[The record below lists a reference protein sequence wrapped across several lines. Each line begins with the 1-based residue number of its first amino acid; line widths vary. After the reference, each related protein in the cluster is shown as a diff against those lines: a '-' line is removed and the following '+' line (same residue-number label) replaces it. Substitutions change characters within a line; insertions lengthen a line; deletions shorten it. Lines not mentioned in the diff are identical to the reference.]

1 MRGLLSFVVVCLTA
15 TFSLSAQSIA
25 QTPAGSVNVFKA
37 KGLMH
42 VLCTR
47 NDVNFNDVSDQG
59 DSPAAWVQIDPS
71 TLQTVRLHT
80 FPWALVA
87 ASRVG
92 ISESADALYI
102 AVGNSVEKFA
112 LSTQESKG
120 TVYSGPVSSVSTTL
134 GGSAIYVSQRP
145 SFTDPGTVVQV
156 TLESGDSVQ
165 YQAGPNPQQSMRYVT
180 STNTQ
185 CLLVLSEGNFGQ
197 PTGLFDIWKQTQL
210 GSART
215 SLVVGDT
222 PNHFA
227 VSGDSAYITVNGSH
241 WVVVVDL
248 LTNSAVDTI
257 FTGTT
262 GFDGPREA
270 TINNGRLYVSTFV
283 GDVRVFDIATGQR
296 VGSVLLD
303 AKPEGIVINGRDLW
317 VTRAF
322 VAGGYAVERNV
333 AVYDLD
339 QAVSVAEGAPFAV
352 STPRAIYAPGSRL
365 TLPFDVSATITVST
379 LEGRRTAVQTVD
391 SGSCTIDVSSLPTGV
406 YVVSDGTSAITLMR

>member
-1 MRGLLSFVVVCLTA
+1 MRGLLSFVVVCLTG
-15 TFSLSAQSIA
+15 TFSLSAQRIA
-25 QTPAGSVNVFKA
+25 STPPGPVNVFKA

-47 NDVNFNDVSDQG
+47 NDVNFNDVSDEG
-59 DSPAAWVQIDPS
+59 DSPASWVQFDPS
-71 TLQTVRLHT
+71 TLQMIRTHT
-80 FPWALVA
+80 FPWTLVG

-92 ISESADALYI
+92 VSESGDALYVG
-102 AVGNSVEKFA
+102 VGNTVEKFV
-112 LSTQESKG
+112 LSTQESQG
-120 TVYSGPVSSVSTTL
+120 SVYTGPVSSVSTTT
-134 GGSAIYVSQRP
+134 GGSAIFVSQRP
-145 SFTDPGTVVQV
+145 SFTDPGMVVQV
-156 TLESGDSVQ
+156 SLESGDSVQ
-165 YQAGPNPQQSMRYVT
+165 YQAGPNPQQSMRYTT
-180 STNTQ
+180 SSNVQ

-215 SLVVGDT
+215 SIVVGDT
-222 PNHFA
+222 PNHFT

-248 LTNSAVDTI
+248 LTNTAVDTI
-257 FTGTT
+257 PTGTS

-270 TINNGRLYVSTFV
+270 LINNGLLYVSTFA
-283 GDVRVFDIATGQR
+283 GDVRIFNIATGQR
-296 VGSVLLD
+296 IGSVLLD
-303 AKPEGIVINGRDLW
+303 AKPEGIAINGRDLW

-339 QAVSVAEGAPFAV
+339 QAVSVAEGAPFSL

-365 TLPFDVSATITVST
+365 TLPFDVSAQITLST